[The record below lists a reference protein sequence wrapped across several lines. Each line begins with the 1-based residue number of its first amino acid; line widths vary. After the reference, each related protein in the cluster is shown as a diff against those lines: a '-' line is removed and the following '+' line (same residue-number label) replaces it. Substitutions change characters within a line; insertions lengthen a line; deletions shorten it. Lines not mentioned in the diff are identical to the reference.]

1 MTDTEGQEV
10 ILLGMGPS
18 GPRTSKDLKGWAL
31 YVRAGGKSRVVAHE
45 TT

>member
-18 GPRTSKDLKGWAL
+18 GPRASKVGHFM
-31 YVRAGGKSRVVAHE
+31 YE
-45 TT
+45 